1 MIQSLRYGFRSL
13 IKAPLLSAV
22 TILTLAVGIGLNAG
36 IFTVVNGMMFRARI
50 EKDPDS
56 FVQLVSKYSG
66 TYKQPGEIRSFTTT
80 DFDAFRT
87 RSQSLTDIAAWRDV
101 HLHFGNEAE
110 STLALVVTC
119 EFFDLYGLSRPLK
132 GRLFSADE
140 CSAHDSP
147 PVMLVSEELWQ
158 RRLFGEP
165 DVVGKS
171 ANLDGVPYTIV
182 GVVPEGFSGRLRGP
196 GIWLLWRSS
205 AQSYDRPQP
214 NHRARQQRRRPRG

>member
-1 MIQSLRYGFRSL
+1 MIQSLRYGFKSL

-36 IFTVVNGMMFRARI
+36 IFTVVHGMMFRARI

-80 DFDAFRT
+80 DFDALRT

-140 CSAHDSP
+140 CSAQDSP

-158 RRLFGEP
+158 RRLFGES

-171 ANLDGVPYTIV
+171 ASLDDVP
-182 GVVPEGFSGRLRGP
+182 
-196 GIWLLWRSS
+196 
-205 AQSYDRPQP
+205 
-214 NHRARQQRRRPRG
+214 